1 MVYRESTG
9 RGIWELFMAGNR
21 QSYSESRSIS
31 VHLSPLRYLPSI
43 PSGVRKTKGLDISGV
58 AKAQKKKIHSHIRK
72 EKPLSK
78 QIYSQASFL
87 CQYEATW
94 TNATSLIFWPPER
107 TQASEVSSLILS
119 IQNVHSCWHRKQCEQ
134 TTDTARG
141 P

>member
-1 MVYRESTG
+1 
-9 RGIWELFMAGNR
+9 MASNW
-21 QSYSESRSIS
+21 QSYSESREIS

-43 PSGVRKTKGLDISGV
+43 PSTVRNTRGLDISGI
-58 AKAQKKKIHSHIRK
+58 AKAQKKKMHNHIRK

-87 CQYEATW
+87 CHYEATW
-94 TNATSLIFWPPER
+94 TNATSLILWPSER

-119 IQNVHSCWHRKQCEQ
+119 IQNVHSCWHREQCEQ